1 MTLLS
6 NVRAEHACRTPRSR
20 RLPLVLGIALLA
32 SFSSIAAA
40 QPASAPMAASAT
52 PTGRARVWAAT
63 LFGDLATWEPSA
75 GWEVRARGGIRGGVA
90 AITFP
95 PGVASVHR
103 EQVFYVRDGRVR
115 SMALIDGAPAA
126 EITLPGVGSATFEH
140 GAIAAT
146 TYGAVGMAVAAFTTS
161 GSFCTWNGS
170 IFGFPTAPTCVAGGD
185 RYSAIVAT
193 TMSDSWQDGSFVA
206 FFYRSTSGNL
216 MRRMQRIA
224 SGDFRWGST
233 VMARGV
239 SRPMALLRDTSGTT
253 LAFVLGGRVRTAW
266 THPRSTDVGFATVL
280 PATAGTIVD
289 NNLGLAIGF
298 GEGPNLG
305 LGGGTRCTT
314 TLAATTSAG
323 LESASAFDAVPGPG
337 CSSAPRPTSS
347 TRWSAPVPMPSGA
360 TWGGATL
367 VLPGLWF
374 GQATRILGIGLRPF
388 GSWLLPYDLLEVTD
402 RTVISHGRP

>member
-6 NVRAEHACRTPRSR
+6 NVRAEGACRTARSL
-20 RLPLVLGIALLA
+20 RLPLVIGIALLA
-32 SFSSIAAA
+32 SFSSLAAA
-40 QPASAPMAASAT
+40 QPASAPMATSAT

-63 LFGDLATWEPSA
+63 LFGDLATWEPST
-75 GWEVRARGGIRGGVA
+75 GWEVRARGGIHGGVA

-95 PGVASVHR
+95 PGIASVHG

-115 SMALIDGAPAA
+115 SMALIDGAPID

-146 TYGAVGMAVAAFTTS
+146 TYGAVGMAVAAYTTS

-185 RYSAIVAT
+185 RHSAIVGT
-193 TMSDSWQDGSFVA
+193 TMFDSWQDGSFVT
-206 FFYRSTSGNL
+206 FFYRSASGNL

-233 VMARGV
+233 VMESGV
-239 SRPMALLRDTSGTT
+239 SRPLALLRDTSGTM
-253 LAFVLGGRVRTAW
+253 LAFVKAGRVRTVW
-266 THPRSTDVGFATVL
+266 TSPRSTDARFASVL
-280 PATAGTIVD
+280 PATAGTIAD
-289 NNLGLAIGF
+289 GPLGLAIGF
-298 GEGPNLG
+298 GEGPDLRG
-305 LGGGTRCTT
+305 VTRCTT
-314 TLAATTSAG
+314 TIAATTTAG
-323 LESASAFDAVPGPG
+323 LEVMHAFDTAPGPS
-337 CSSAPRPTSS
+337 CASAPRPTAS
-347 TRWSAPVPMPSGA
+347 TRWNARVPMPAGT

-374 GQATRILGIGLRPF
+374 GQATRVLGIGLRPW
-388 GSWLLPYDLLEVTD
+388 GSWLFPYDLLEFD
-402 RTVISHGRP
+402 GYTVISHGQP